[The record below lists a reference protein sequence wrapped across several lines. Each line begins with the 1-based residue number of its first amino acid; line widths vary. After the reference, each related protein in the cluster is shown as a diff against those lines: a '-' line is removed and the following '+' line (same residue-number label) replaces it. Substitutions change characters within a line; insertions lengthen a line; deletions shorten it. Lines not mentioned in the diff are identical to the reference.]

1 MRLGKTV
8 ISLVVNLYYTGNNGS
23 AQKFVEEMES
33 SGIAD
38 AIRKEEGNEKYDY
51 LLVMKDLETVL
62 LIDQWKDQK
71 ALDAHHASPM
81 MKQLAQLRDK
91 YDLHMRVERMETID
105 DLASDHMFIRQ

>member
-1 MRLGKTV
+1 M
-8 ISLVVNLYYTGNNGS
+8 SLVVNLYYTGTNGS
-23 AQKFVEEMES
+23 ARKFVEEMEN

-38 AIRKEEGNEKYDY
+38 TIRKEEGNEKYDY
-51 LLVMKDLETVL
+51 FLVMKDPETVL

>member
-1 MRLGKTV
+1 MLLGKTV

-23 AQKFVEEMES
+23 AQKFVEEVES

-62 LIDQWKDQK
+62 LIDQWKDHK
-71 ALDAHHASPM
+71 VLDAQHASKM
-81 MKQLAQLRDK
+81 MKQIAQLRDK

-105 DLASDHMFIRQ
+105 NLASDHVFIRK

>member
-8 ISLVVNLYYTGNNGS
+8 ISRVVNLYYTGNNGS

-62 LIDQWKDQK
+62 LIDQWKDHK
-71 ALDAHHASPM
+71 ALDAHHASKM

-91 YDLHMRVERMETID
+91 YDLHMCVERMETID
-105 DLASDHMFIRQ
+105 NLASDHVFIRK

>member
-1 MRLGKTV
+1 MLLGKTV

-23 AQKFVEEMES
+23 AQKFVEEVES

-62 LIDQWKDQK
+62 LIDQWKDHK
-71 ALDAHHASPM
+71 VLDAQHASKM
-81 MKQLAQLRDK
+81 MKQIAQLRDK

-105 DLASDHMFIRQ
+105 NLASDHVFIHK

>member
-23 AQKFVEEMES
+23 AQKFVEEVES

-62 LIDQWKDQK
+62 LIDQWKDHK

-105 DLASDHMFIRQ
+105 DLASDHVFIRQ

>member
-38 AIRKEEGNEKYDY
+38 AIRKEEGNEKNDY
-51 LLVMKDLETVL
+51 LLVMKYL
-62 LIDQWKDQK
+62 
-71 ALDAHHASPM
+71 
-81 MKQLAQLRDK
+81 
-91 YDLHMRVERMETID
+91 
-105 DLASDHMFIRQ
+105 

>member
-1 MRLGKTV
+1 M
-8 ISLVVNLYYTGNNGS
+8 SLVVNLYYTGTNGS

-51 LLVMKDLETVL
+51 FLVMKDPETVL

-105 DLASDHMFIRQ
+105 DLASDHVFIRK

>member
-1 MRLGKTV
+1 
-8 ISLVVNLYYTGNNGS
+8 
-23 AQKFVEEMES
+23 
-33 SGIAD
+33 
-38 AIRKEEGNEKYDY
+38 
-51 LLVMKDLETVL
+51 MKDPETVL

-105 DLASDHMFIRQ
+105 DLASDHVFIRQ

>member
-62 LIDQWKDQK
+62 LIDQWKDHK
-71 ALDAHHASPM
+71 VLDAQHASKM

-105 DLASDHMFIRQ
+105 NLASDHVFIRK

>member
-62 LIDQWKDQK
+62 LIDQWKDHK
-71 ALDAHHASPM
+71 VLDAQHASKM
-81 MKQLAQLRDK
+81 MKQLAQVRDK
-91 YDLHMRVERMETID
+91 YDLHRRVERMETID
-105 DLASDHMFIRQ
+105 NLASDHVFIRK

>member
-23 AQKFVEEMES
+23 AQKFVEEVES

-62 LIDQWKDQK
+62 LIDQWKDHK
-71 ALDAHHASPM
+71 VLDAQHASKM
-81 MKQLAQLRDK
+81 MKQIAQLRDK

-105 DLASDHMFIRQ
+105 NLASDHVFIRK

>member
-1 MRLGKTV
+1 MLLGKTV
-8 ISLVVNLYYTGNNGS
+8 ISLVVNLYCTGNNGS

-38 AIRKEEGNEKYDY
+38 AIRKEEENEKYDY

-62 LIDQWKDQK
+62 LIDQWKDHK
-71 ALDAHHASPM
+71 ALDAQYASKM

-105 DLASDHMFIRQ
+105 NLASDHVFIRK

>member
-62 LIDQWKDQK
+62 LIDQWKDHK
-71 ALDAHHASPM
+71 ALDAHHASKM

-91 YDLHMRVERMETID
+91 YDLHMRVEKMETID
-105 DLASDHMFIRQ
+105 NLASDHVFIRK

>member
-105 DLASDHMFIRQ
+105 DLASDHVFIRQ

>member
-1 MRLGKTV
+1 MLLGKTV

-62 LIDQWKDQK
+62 LIDQWKDHK
-71 ALDAHHASPM
+71 VLDAQHASKM
-81 MKQLAQLRDK
+81 MKQIAQLRDK

-105 DLASDHMFIRQ
+105 NLASDHVFIRK

>member
-1 MRLGKTV
+1 MLLGKTV

-51 LLVMKDLETVL
+51 LLVMKDR
-62 LIDQWKDQK
+62 
-71 ALDAHHASPM
+71 
-81 MKQLAQLRDK
+81 QLPGNELPGLK
-91 YDLHMRVERMETID
+91 RMI
-105 DLASDHMFIRQ
+105 

>member
-1 MRLGKTV
+1 
-8 ISLVVNLYYTGNNGS
+8 
-23 AQKFVEEMES
+23 MES

-91 YDLHMRVERMETID
+91 YDTDFKYNYEGLEVHHIIPLEEDYSRRLDSYNLITLCNMHPPAKTE
-105 DLASDHMFIRQ
+105 